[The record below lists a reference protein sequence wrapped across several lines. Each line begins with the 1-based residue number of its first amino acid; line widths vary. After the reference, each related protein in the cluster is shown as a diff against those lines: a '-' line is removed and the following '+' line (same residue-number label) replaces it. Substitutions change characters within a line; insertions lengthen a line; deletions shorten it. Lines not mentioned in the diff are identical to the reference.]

1 MKKGKSQKS
10 LGNDLSPHG
19 FSKPSETRGRTHRLP
34 AGRLPNRQDGQNL
47 SGDDDFCQRDN
58 KNISRTT
65 IFPSRTAKNLAGRM
79 AACVW
84 RLRLYC

>member
-47 SGDDDFCQRDN
+47 SG
-58 KNISRTT
+58 TT
-65 IFPSRTAKNLAGRM
+65 ISVSGTTKTLAGRRFFQ
-79 AACVW
+79 AG
-84 RLRLYC
+84 RQKT